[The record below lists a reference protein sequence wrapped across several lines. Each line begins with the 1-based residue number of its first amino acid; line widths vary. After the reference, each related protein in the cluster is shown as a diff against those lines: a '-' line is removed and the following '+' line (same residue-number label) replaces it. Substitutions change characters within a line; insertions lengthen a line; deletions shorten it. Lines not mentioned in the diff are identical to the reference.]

1 MSVLLTAF
9 SVSLALLITLFGNHV
24 EERINADGENIDVV
38 VGIKGSPLQL
48 ILSSVYHI
56 DIPTGNIPFDVV
68 DSLLKDPQ
76 IKKAIPLALG
86 DNWKGHRIVGTT
98 TDYLKHYKAQLN
110 DGRYWE
116 KSFEVVVGSSVK
128 LKIND
133 EFIGV
138 HGLVEDG
145 NSHKD
150 EKYKVIGI

>member
-1 MSVLLTAF
+1 M
-9 SVSLALLITLFGNHV
+9 
-24 EERINADGENIDVV
+24 
-38 VGIKGSPLQL
+38 
-48 ILSSVYHI
+48 
-56 DIPTGNIPFDVV
+56 
-68 DSLLKDPQ
+68 
-76 IKKAIPLALG
+76 ALG

-110 DGRYWE
+110 DGRYWK

-150 EKYKVIGI
+150 EKYKVIGILKPSGTVLDRLILTSVNSVLSIHGLHEINDTINKNTLDPKMFLIMMNINMILITMNINMILPMMNINMILITMNINMS